1 MNVVVPTGN
10 FGNILALH
18 GQKEMGASD
27 RKADMRINENNV

>member
-18 GQKEMGASD
+18 GQRDGASD